1 MVDFYEEI
9 AQIKKEG
16 KEAVLVQVVD
26 IKGHTPSQIG
36 SKMIVFPDG
45 KKMGTVGGGAI
56 EYIALQKIKEILQTK
71 KSISIKYSLN
81 KDEKILDEKETGMIC
96 GGEAT
101 LFFEYIGSIPNLYIF
116 GAGHIGKSLVYHLKN
131 LNYQTL
137 IIDCRKNELDKID
150 DIKKICIEKYQDIF
164 KSHSFKKNSF
174 FIVVTHSHK
183 YDFLI
188 LNQIYES
195 DLQPKYIG
203 VIASKSKAKEMKTQ
217 LMENVKKEI
226 NLDILY
232 SPIGLNTG
240 GKSPSDIAVSIISEI
255 QVIYFGKEKHNHCR
269 LS

>member
-1 MVDFYEEI
+1 LVDFYEEI

-26 IKGHTPSQIG
+26 IKGHAPSQIG
-36 SKMIVFPDG
+36 SKMIAFPDG
-45 KKMGTVGGGAI
+45 EKMGTVGGGAI

-81 KDEKILDEKETGMIC
+81 KDEEILDEKETGMIC

-101 LFFEYIGSIPNLYIF
+101 LFFEYIGSFPNLYIF
-116 GAGHIGKSLVYHLKN
+116 GAGHIGKFLVYHLKN

-137 IIDCRKNELDKID
+137 IIDCRENELDKIED
-150 DIKKICIEKYQDIF
+150 VQKICIEKYKDVF
-164 KSHSFKKNSF
+164 KNHTFIKNSF
-174 FIVVTHSHK
+174 FIIVTHSHK
-183 YDFLI
+183 YDFMI

-203 VIASKSKAKEMKTQ
+203 VIASKAKAQEMRTQ
-217 LMENVKKEI
+217 LLENVEKKI

-240 GKSPSDIAVSIISEI
+240 GKSPSDIAISIISEI
-255 QVIYFGKEKHNHCR
+255 QTIYFGKEKHNHCR
-269 LS
+269 IS

>member
-26 IKGHTPSQIG
+26 TKGHAPSQVG
-36 SKMIVFPDG
+36 TKMIVFPDG
-45 KKMGTVGGGAI
+45 EKMGTVGGGAI
-56 EYIALQKIKEILQTK
+56 EYIALQKIKLILQTK

-81 KDEKILDEKETGMIC
+81 KDEEILDKKETGMIC

-101 LFFEYIGSIPNLYIF
+101 LFFEYLGSIPNLYIF

-150 DIKKICIEKYQDIF
+150 DAQKICIEKYQDIF

-174 FIVVTHSHK
+174 FVIVTHSHK
-183 YDFLI
+183 YDFMI

-203 VIASKSKAKEMKTQ
+203 VIASKFKAKEMKTQ
-217 LMENVKKEI
+217 LLENVEKEI
-226 NLDILY
+226 NPDILY

-240 GKSPSDIAVSIISEI
+240 GKSPSDIAISIISEI
-255 QVIYFGKEKHNHCR
+255 QAIYFGKEKHNHCR